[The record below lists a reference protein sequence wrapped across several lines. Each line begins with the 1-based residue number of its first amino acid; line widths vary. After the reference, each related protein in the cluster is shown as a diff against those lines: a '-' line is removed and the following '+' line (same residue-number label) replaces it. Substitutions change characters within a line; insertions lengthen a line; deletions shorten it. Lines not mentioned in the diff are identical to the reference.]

1 MRLANVREI
10 FERLQEH
17 MVTPDPA
24 LEVAKSD
31 KKQKK
36 PQKLPSAG
44 SGVPGPAIKAMGKG
58 MGLAGWRGIAPGFY
72 VKYRLNEHVKDL
84 GKGDEILRRMSLDSL
99 SNADLNE
106 ACNSRGIDVAG
117 GSRDPKALR
126 RALAEWLELT
136 SAEVAARNV
145 APDMVFLPDRARLL
159 GLGLNI
165 LEGSRQGE
173 SGLLSRKA
181 LLNSW

>member
-1 MRLANVREI
+1 MVREI
-10 FERLQEH
+10 FEKLQKH
-17 MVTPDPA
+17 MVTPDPV
-24 LEVAKSD
+24 LELAKID
-31 KKQKK
+31 NKKKK

-44 SGVPGPAIKAMGKG
+44 SGVPGPAIKALGRG

-84 GKGDEILRRMSLDSL
+84 GKGDAILRRSALDSL
-99 SNADLNE
+99 SDADLKE
-106 ACNSRGIDVAG
+106 ACNSRAIDVAG

-165 LEGSRQGE
+165 LESSRQGE
-173 SGLLSRKA
+173 SGVLSRKA